1 MVNQQENHDCPDCE
15 EVSALIDGEARAAE
29 VVERHLASCERCA
42 AFHRF
47 SLRLQREL
55 RQPEPATE
63 LAVWRGLLDVLP
75 RPVEPSV
82 PWWSWPSLEFAPVAA
97 LALALLLAVAEVT
110 PKLEALAP
118 ASRSPESVQQ
128 ML

>member
-1 MVNQQENHDCPDCE
+1 MVNLDETLDCPECE
-15 EVSALIDGEARAAE
+15 EVSALIDGEARAAG
-29 VVERHLASCERCA
+29 VVERHLASCEQCV

-47 SLRLQREL
+47 VLHLDREL
-55 RQPEPATE
+55 RQPEAESGP
-63 LAVWRGLLDVLP
+63 AVWRRLLDVLP
-75 RPVEPSV
+75 RPPEPSV

-97 LALALLLAVAEVT
+97 LALALLLAVAEVS

-118 ASRSPESVQQ
+118 SSRSPESVQQ